1 MSSPREPWWGFVKN
15 VIRLYPFWEEE
26 LKEIHSQTITTQFSK
41 GGGRGGT
48 GRKTET
54 TALRSLKPKDQ
65 ERHDAVAK
73 ALQKTRRLRDG
84 ELRCRLIDMTLITG
98 MQNTQGAAQRLHIS
112 HRTALRW
119 RKDFVYLVA
128 DYLNLR

>member
-1 MSSPREPWWGFVKN
+1 MSNPREPWWGYVKN
-15 VIRLYPFWEEE
+15 VIRRYPCWERE

-54 TALRSLKPKDQ
+54 TALRSLPPRDQ

-73 ALQKTRRLRDG
+73 ALQKTGRLREG
-84 ELRCRLIDMTLITG
+84 ELRCRLIELTYFTG
-98 MQNTQGAAQRLHIS
+98 KQNMQSAARVLHVS
-112 HRTALRW
+112 DRTVLRW
-119 RKDFVYLVA
+119 NKEFVYLVA